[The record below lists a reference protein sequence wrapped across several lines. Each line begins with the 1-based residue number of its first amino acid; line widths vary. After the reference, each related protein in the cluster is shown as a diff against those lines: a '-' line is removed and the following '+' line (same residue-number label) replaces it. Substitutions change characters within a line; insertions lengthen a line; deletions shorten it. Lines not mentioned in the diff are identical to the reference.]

1 MAIDNPRDN
10 VLNIVEVAHPEHEL
24 QMGPLDT
31 TGPKADASAWDCP
44 MLFSDDGEELYR
56 FNTEGELTKWN
67 LATGRPLR
75 RQLEPGRHHLLPL
88 RLQEHQLV
96 VATAPAHGDPGLMI
110 GEKRGSDG
118 LDRMGEPVSL
128 PDTPAIAAIHHG
140 KWVALLSRGAGLQV
154 IDLET
159 SELQKSIEV
168 DWLVWLLAARDTTH
182 GPVIAI
188 ANDQAVWLL
197 DGDRW
202 RKIVNLESS
211 HWRAIVLALAIPLVC
226 GMWLWLRI
234 RRQRLSASREG
245 V

>member
-1 MAIDNPRDN
+1 
-10 VLNIVEVAHPEHEL
+10 
-24 QMGPLDT
+24 MGPLDT

-182 GPVIAI
+182 GLVIAI
-188 ANDQAVWLL
+188 ANDQISVAV
-197 DGDRW
+197 GW
-202 RKIVNLESS
+202 RSLAEDCQPGIIALA
-211 HWRAIVLALAIPLVC
+211 RIGFALAIPLVC

-234 RRQRLSASREG
+234 RRQRLSASREE

>member
-10 VLNIVEVAHPEHEL
+10 VLNIVDVAHPEHEL

-56 FNTEGELTKWN
+56 FSTEGELTKWN

-88 RLQEHQLV
+88 RVQEHQLV

-118 LDRMGEPVSL
+118 LNRIGEPVYL
-128 PDTPAIAAIHHG
+128 PDTPAIAAIHDG
-140 KWVALLSRGAGLQV
+140 KSVALLSRGSGLQV

-159 SELQKSIEV
+159 SGVQNSIEV
-168 DWLVWLLAARDTTH
+168 DSLVWQLAARDGTD
-182 GPVIAI
+182 GAVIAI
-188 ANDQAVWLL
+188 ANDQTVWLL
-197 DGDRW
+197 DRNHW
-202 RKIVNLESS
+202 RKIVSLESS
-211 HWRAIVLALAIPLVC
+211 HWRAIVLAIAIPLV
-226 GMWLWLRI
+226 GGIWLWLRI
-234 RRQRLSASREG
+234 RRRRLSAPQEE